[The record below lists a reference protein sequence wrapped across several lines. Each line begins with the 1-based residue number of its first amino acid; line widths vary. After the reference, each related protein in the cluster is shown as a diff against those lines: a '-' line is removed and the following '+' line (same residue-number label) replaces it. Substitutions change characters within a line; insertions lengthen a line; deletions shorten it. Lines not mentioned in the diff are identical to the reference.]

1 MVLMVSILLFN
12 NVSSLRTDGSSLCL
26 RHIRINSHTSISI
39 FNSRSGTVL
48 GFPLGLCLGSARGA
62 KDTEMIF
69 LVSQLFG
76 PVRVI
81 LVSCR
86 KHNRKTVSVR
96 SEDGAVCYCFLCCSQ
111 SELQKATLYI

>member
-1 MVLMVSILLFN
+1 MFQQLTIDYSEKAIDIKKEVLVFGCG
-12 NVSSLRTDGSSLCL
+12 D
-26 RHIRINSHTSISI
+26 
-39 FNSRSGTVL
+39 SRRGVVL
-48 GFPLGLCLGSARGA
+48 GLPLVLCLGSTRGA

-86 KHNRKTVSVR
+86 HKKKKVQVS
-96 SEDGAVCYCFLCCSQ
+96 SCFFGFIFIQ
-111 SELQKATLYI
+111 SNTFLHSFNPVTSTFNK

>member
-1 MVLMVSILLFN
+1 MFQQLKIDYSEKAIDIKKEVLVFGCG
-12 NVSSLRTDGSSLCL
+12 D
-26 RHIRINSHTSISI
+26 
-39 FNSRSGTVL
+39 SRRGVVL
-48 GFPLGLCLGSARGA
+48 GLPLVLCLGSTRGA

-86 KHNRKTVSVR
+86 YKKKRFKSQVVFLVSF
-96 SEDGAVCYCFLCCSQ
+96 SFNLIHFFTHLIQ
-111 SELQKATLYI
+111 

>member
-1 MVLMVSILLFN
+1 MDQRSCF
-12 NVSSLRTDGSSLCL
+12 
-26 RHIRINSHTSISI
+26 ISDLKQRRKRD
-39 FNSRSGTVL
+39 SRSGTI
-48 GFPLGLCLGSARGA
+48 LGLPFVLCFGSTRGA

-86 KHNRKTVSVR
+86 KYSRKK
-96 SEDGAVCYCFLCCSQ
+96 AVYSLFPVFSADFIQ
-111 SELQKATLYI
+111 